1 MCERP
6 NDDLLAAAKALA
18 KVLPDVVLESLRSEW
33 GHTNVAVITHWGG
46 MKCCAEC
53 LRKRRSASRHEAR
66 GLRFVQKALS
76 EVYEAEWGV
85 MPRKKSVTR

>member
-33 GHTNVAVITHWGG
+33 GHTNVAVITHWRD
-46 MKCCAEC
+46 EV
-53 LRKRRSASRHEAR
+53 LRRVSEEAKV
-66 GLRFVQKALS
+66 GFT
-76 EVYEAEWGV
+76 
-85 MPRKKSVTR
+85 P